1 MIIILL
7 IFIMINMLAIK
18 NNSNTMEHDNTVTL
32 TSIEHDN
39 LENDNHITLTSIEHD
54 NHITL
59 TSIEKAEIPP
69 HVLSGN
75 AYESIKEHLI
85 RLSPSIHKCSF
96 IGWHLV
102 KVVSV
107 YDGDTVNVLLV
118 LGITGFKFGLRI
130 YGIDTAEIKSRNPI
144 LKNYAIK
151 SRNFLQTLLKPEHIY
166 IARIIDNDKYG
177 GRLIAD
183 IFYKNDKGEYCSVSD
198 VMLTNNFALPYNGKT
213 KENEQNWL
221 TFIADKVTQS

>member
-1 MIIILL
+1 MLSVNNDSDII
-7 IFIMINMLAIK
+7 NETE
-18 NNSNTMEHDNTVTL
+18 NN
-32 TSIEHDN
+32 
-39 LENDNHITLTSIEHD
+39 NHITY
-54 NHITL
+54 N
-59 TSIEKAEIPP
+59 SIEKVEIPP
-69 HVLSGN
+69 HVLYGN

-107 YDGDTVNVLLV
+107 YDGDTVNVLLI

-183 IFYKNDKGEYCSVSD
+183 VFYKNDKGEYCSVSD
-198 VMLTNNFALPYNGKT
+198 IMLTNNFALPYNGKT

-221 TFIADKVTQS
+221 KFISTIDIKE

>member
-1 MIIILL
+1 MSATDNIDIL
-7 IFIMINMLAIK
+7 K
-18 NNSNTMEHDNTVTL
+18 HENN
-32 TSIEHDN
+32 
-39 LENDNHITLTSIEHD
+39 ITLTSIE
-54 NHITL
+54 NENNITL
-59 TSIEKAEIPP
+59 TSIEKAEMPP

-130 YGIDTAEIKSRNPI
+130 YGIDTAEVKSHNII

-183 IFYKNDKGEYCSVSD
+183 IFYKNKDGAYCSVSD
-198 VMLTNNFALPYNGKT
+198 TMLTNKFALPYNGKS
-213 KENEQNWL
+213 KANEQEWMSFVAGAN
-221 TFIADKVTQS
+221 ANNQ